1 MTVLA
6 VAKVSKKYRITLP
19 IEVRD
24 FLNVTEGSNLIFF
37 TVEGMKGRGL
47 YKKGLT
53 TIIPL
58 MQLYS
63 LMSWPSL
70 IG

>member
-24 FLNVTEGSNLIFF
+24 FLNVSEGSNLLFF
-37 TVEGMKGRGL
+37 TIEGAKGRVC
-47 YKKGLT
+47 
-53 TIIPL
+53 IRR
-58 MQLYS
+58 S
-63 LMSWPSL
+63 
-70 IG
+70 